1 MAKGSGVGAFDPLA
15 LLYMLLVFA
24 VALLVPA
31 LLSRFVKSD
40 GHGDSD
46 SDDSGGG
53 GPRRPPPT
61 PPGPPPG
68 GVPLA
73 DAQPARIRVRD
84 GHSFRRRLSVRERRP
99 ARDPRRAPVPRAPTT

>member
-1 MAKGSGVGAFDPLA
+1 MAKGSGVDAFDPLA

-46 SDDSGGG
+46 SDDTGGG

-61 PPGPPPG
+61 PAGPSPG

-73 DAQPARIRVRD
+73 DAEPASIRLRD
-84 GHSFRRRLSVRERRP
+84 GHGLRRRLSERQRRP
-99 ARDPRRAPVPRAPTT
+99 AREPGRAPVPRTPTP